1 VLITPVRGSR
11 PGQTTTEPTSAVTRP
26 APTRRRTDIPADPA
40 LRRPTPTPGSRRR
53 GHSHVAGHDGAGSAL
68 QTVVIRGRLVTG
80 NHHHLDV
87 VCPAARARGQAAT
100 PRRVRLDA
108 SSLGR
113 GRTGRTYRT
122 PAPPPAP
129 RSGPSP
135 TRRFGTSVGT
145 DHAERRTRCADS
157 TPSRVQDAPTR
168 RPHAYKMRR
177 LDAGPVPPRRD
188 PPVVAPRR
196 PAALYGDRALHPSVT
211 PAGSTRRPP
220 AAPTASSRLGC
231 SIRPGTRVRPLVA
244 PRSDAEVMTTAA
256 GPRPDRHGSRGRD
269 LT

>member
-1 VLITPVRGSR
+1 MSPGTTVPGRAPDGGDSR
-11 PGQTTTEPTSAVTRP
+11 SPGDRESPP
-26 APTRRRTDIPADPA
+26 
-40 LRRPTPTPGSRRR
+40 SRRGVPGGSSTGPSCEAATCSPR
-53 GHSHVAGHDGAGSAL
+53 CELARAGP
-68 QTVVIRGRLVTG
+68 RRK
-80 NHHHLDV
+80 DV
-87 VCPAARARGQAAT
+87 PNACTAARAALGTVADAAVRHVRRHGPRGA
-100 PRRVRLDA
+100 PYKMRRLDA
-108 SSLGR
+108 L
-113 GRTGRTYRT
+113 T
-122 PAPPPAP
+122 
-129 RSGPSP
+129 
-135 TRRFGTSVGT
+135 
-145 DHAERRTRCADS
+145 RTRCADS